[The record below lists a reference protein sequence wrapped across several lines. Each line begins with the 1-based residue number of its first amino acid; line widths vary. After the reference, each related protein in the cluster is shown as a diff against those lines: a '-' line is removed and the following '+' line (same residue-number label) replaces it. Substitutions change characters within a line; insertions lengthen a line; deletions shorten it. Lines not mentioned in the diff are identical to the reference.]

1 MTGTGLASADPL
13 ERAAGRVAHD
23 VGEAAWKRHGAGT
36 PCDMLA
42 LLASDPAA
50 TARAAVA
57 LNSPDPRRLDRQL
70 ARDADHRI
78 RTLLTRKVAQ
88 FAPDLTSADHDRLQD
103 RISGALA
110 ILVADEVVRVRA
122 AIADVVKSMPDASR
136 ELILHLAHDTAVSVS
151 EPVIR
156 LSPLLTSEDLLA
168 LLAAPP
174 HAMAATAIACRANL
188 PSAVSDA
195 IAATADT
202 TAIRALLSNG
212 TAAIREA
219 TLDALVAQASAHSEW
234 HDALV
239 RRPRLPAHTARALS
253 NIVVSELLAVLASR
267 ADLDPSVAQELRGRL
282 EERLELSQAKP
293 PLPDEDALDAARG
306 LDARGALDEAA
317 LLAAAQRG
325 EARCAAALLAVAC
338 GVPLAVVDRAVSL
351 RSAKGLVSLVW
362 RSGFSMRVAGPIQA
376 ALANIG
382 PNEVLLAGR
391 GGAFPLSVDEMR
403 WQLEF
408 LSRVGR

>member
-1 MTGTGLASADPL
+1 MTGTDLAAPDPL
-13 ERAAGRVAHD
+13 ERAA
-23 VGEAAWKRHGAGT
+23 AWTRRGAGAGIVG
-36 PCDMLA
+36 DMLA
-42 LLASDPAA
+42 GDPVA

-57 LNSPDPRRLDRQL
+57 LNSADPARLDRQL
-70 ARDADHRI
+70 TVDADHRI
-78 RTLLTRKVAQ
+78 RALLTRKVAQ

-122 AIADVVKSMPDASR
+122 AIADVVKAMPDASR
-136 ELILHLAHDTAVSVS
+136 ELILHLAHDAAVSVS
-151 EPVIR
+151 EPVLR
-156 LSPLLTSEDLLA
+156 LSPLLTPEDLLA

-202 TAIRALLSNG
+202 AAIRALLSNA

-219 TLDALVAQASAHSEW
+219 TLDALVAQAAAHAEW
-234 HDALV
+234 HEPLV
-239 RRPRLPAHTARALS
+239 HRPCLPTHTARALS
-253 NIVVSELLAVLASR
+253 NIVVSELLVVLASR
-267 ADLDPSVAQELRGRL
+267 SDLDPGIAQELQGRL
-282 EERLELSQAKP
+282 EEQLARPQLSLP
-293 PLPDEDALDAARG
+293 PDEDALEMARG
-306 LDARGALDEAA
+306 LDARGTLDETA

-325 EARCAAALLAVAC
+325 QNRCAAALLAVAC
-338 GVPLAVVDRAVSL
+338 GVPLQVVDRAASL

-382 PNEVLLAGR
+382 PNEMLLAGP

-408 LSRVGR
+408 LSRIGR

>member
-1 MTGTGLASADPL
+1 MD
-13 ERAAGRVAHD
+13 
-23 VGEAAWKRHGAGT
+23 EANWKRHGDGIAM
-36 PCDMLA
+36 PADMLSM
-42 LLASDPAA
+42 LAGDPAA

-57 LNSPDPRRLDRQL
+57 LSSADPIRLDRQL
-70 ARDADHRI
+70 MLDADHRI
-78 RTLLTRKVAQ
+78 RALLTRKVAQ
-88 FAPDLTSADHDRLQD
+88 FAPDLTSADHDRLQH

-136 ELILHLAHDTAVSVS
+136 ELILHLAHDAAVSVS

-156 LSPLLTSEDLLA
+156 LSPLLTPEDLLT

-174 HAMAATAIACRANL
+174 HEMAATAIACRANL
-188 PSAVSDA
+188 PPAVSDA

-202 TAIRALLSNG
+202 AAIRALLSNA

-219 TLDALVAQASAHSEW
+219 TLDALVAQASAHAEW
-234 HDALV
+234 HEPLV
-239 RRPRLPAHTARALS
+239 RRPCLPAHTARALS
-253 NIVVSELLAVLASR
+253 SIVVSELLMVLASR
-267 ADLDPSVAQELRGRL
+267 ADLDPGVAQELCDRL
-282 EERLELSQAKP
+282 EERLAPPQAP
-293 PLPDEDALDAARG
+293 APPDEDALDAARG
-306 LDARGALDEAA
+306 LDARGVLDEAA
-317 LLAAAQRG
+317 LLEAAQRG
-325 EARCAAALLAVAC
+325 DIRGAAAMLAVAC
-338 GVPLAVVDRAVSL
+338 GVPLPVVDRAASL

-362 RSGFSMRVAGPIQA
+362 RSGFSMRMAGPIQA
-376 ALANIG
+376 ALGSIG
-382 PNEVLLAGR
+382 PNEMLLAGP

>member
-1 MTGTGLASADPL
+1 MTGAGLAAPDPID
-13 ERAAGRVAHD
+13 RAAS
-23 VGEAAWKRHGAGT
+23 WNRHGPGIDMPA
-36 PCDMLA
+36 DMLA
-42 LLASDPAA
+42 LLAGDPAA

-57 LNSPDPRRLDRQL
+57 LNSADPTRLDRQL
-70 ARDADHRI
+70 ALDADHRI

-88 FAPDLTSADHDRLQD
+88 FAPDLSSADHDRLQD

-122 AIADVVKSMPDASR
+122 AIADVVKTMPDASR
-136 ELILHLAHDTAVSVS
+136 ALILHLAYDAAVSVS

-156 LSPLLTSEDLLA
+156 LSPLLTPEDLLA

-202 TAIRALLSNG
+202 AAIRALLSNA

-219 TLDALVAQASAHSEW
+219 TLDALVAQASAHAEW
-234 HDALV
+234 HEPLV
-239 RRPRLPAHTARALS
+239 RRPCLPAHTARALS
-253 NIVVSELLAVLASR
+253 GIVVSELLAVLARR
-267 ADLDPSVAQELRGRL
+267 ADLDPGVAQELRDRL
-282 EERLELSQAKP
+282 EEQLAQPQASLP
-293 PLPDEDALDAARG
+293 PDEDALDTARG
-306 LDARGALDEAA
+306 MDARGVLNETA

-325 EARCAAALLAVAC
+325 EARCAVALLAVAC
-338 GVPLAVVDRAVSL
+338 GVPLSVVDRAVSL

-362 RSGFSMRVAGPIQA
+362 RSGFSMKVAGPIQA
-376 ALANIG
+376 ALGNIA
-382 PNEVLLAGR
+382 PNEMLLSGP